1 MDILAFTLYFLAM
14 IAIGLFFFVFGLT
27 VIIIGAI
34 YLIDG
39 EILGVYAIS
48 GGLVVWIMSLISTIL
63 GCYWKNKDKNT
74 IDKL

>member
-1 MDILAFTLYFLAM
+1 MKLFNSWLNLIIAM
-14 IAIGLFFFVFGLT
+14 GLFFFVFGLT

-63 GCYWKNKDKNT
+63 GCYWKNKDKNK